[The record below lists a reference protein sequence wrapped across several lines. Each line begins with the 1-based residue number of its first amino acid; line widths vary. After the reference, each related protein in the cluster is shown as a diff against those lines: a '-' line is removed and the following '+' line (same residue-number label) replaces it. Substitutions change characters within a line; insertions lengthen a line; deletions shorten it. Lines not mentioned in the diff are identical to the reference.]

1 MVLVALK
8 CDFRSAPINGHRQTG
23 TVGPVRAKTGSR
35 GRGLLDQI
43 TGAARQDGALLWK
56 SCFAEA
62 VDINLS

>member
-1 MVLVALK
+1 MRVSWLAAGLEGLDDK
-8 CDFRSAPINGHRQTG
+8 HA
-23 TVGPVRAKTGSR
+23 AATGSR